1 MATIKRDGRITEIE
15 VGCRNVRIVGYQSN
29 GERL

>member
-15 VGCRNVRIVGYQSN
+15 VGCKKCRIVGYQQMV
-29 GERL
+29 ERL